1 MTSIELNG
9 VKEADTSLVANGDSS
24 KSEKASKV
32 DDVLDDT
39 PYTIKVI
46 PTHSEP
52 FELQVSSF
60 ELVQEIHRVLMDREE
75 TCSCTCFSLVLN
87 GQTLDMFAEL
97 KSVSGMVD
105 GAELKVVEERY
116 SVREAK
122 NHVRH
127 IHDLLHSIEPYDAYA
142 GREQMSLS
150 FVNTIAGDLERKH
163 FPARL
168 DIRTEFVPPEYVLPN
183 CGTNTSLPLLP
194 LHPFDRDGKP
204 VKCVRQL
211 NYSNWNPPPPARR
224 LLGDLVYL
232 FFHTL
237 EDKRYHITACP
248 RGFYVNMSTD
258 DQFNPHPVQHAYV
271 AHSLIDLLRQ
281 LSPGF
286 KRNLETLLK
295 ARAAKHPFERVPTPY
310 QVHSWL
316 APLVEHSPDSVRK
329 EEENLPGQTRD
340 WNEELQ
346 VTRELPQ
353 TRLTERLLRDRAIF
367 KSNSDFVAAAT
378 RAAVSVVNGD
388 IMAINPGETRKQQM
402 FIWNNMFFSLGFD
415 VKDHYKHFGGGYAAY
430 VATSSDLCGV
440 RAYSMLDQPGL
451 YTLGTAIVD
460 YRGFRVTA
468 QTIIPGILEKEQE
481 QLVVYGS
488 IDFGKTVL
496 TDKRYEELL
505 SKTAKQLKIKSHK
518 VVDQSGEIVELY
530 SSVDCKG
537 IVGNDGRTYILDL
550 LRTFPPDL
558 NYLNNGDDIR
568 PQLSP
573 ELTKLGYPYQH
584 RHMLATLRQELIE
597 AFFDYRYE
605 IFLRLAAQ
613 EIQKMKMSLKC
624 ESADQVVVCMLN
636 GKSDEDHLC
645 SHQDNLVLTKH
656 RIDPDT
662 SEHSNN
668 TLNSGIAA
676 IKSPCKNQPDDLS
689 QMKKLLEDD
698 TGGQKGDIVQEAIR
712 KAAIA
717 VGSLSTDRFDL
728 TFNPDIYQKFVKFSD
743 SDEESL
749 KVDQEL
755 VCSAC
760 EFLVVKQ
767 IPAFIKD
774 ALNLCVT
781 PQDGKAL
788 TELMHQRGI
797 NVRYLN
803 RVIESVNSH
812 QSLAYLKRMAI
823 SEVLLR
829 SAKHIFK
836 TYLQDVDPML
846 LSVGVAHFLNCF
858 LTACPNLTPLL
869 GIDEQVLKLNRN
881 KKNKKKTKNLRESP
895 EEMAWLNETH
905 SSIWSELLKE
915 AKEYYHY
922 HIAASDIDEFCK
934 THEIQRIHLLRSFCT
949 SVGIQLLLREYN
961 LNPPNGAKHHQKP
974 VFNTED
980 IVSLYPV
987 VKHLHPHATD
997 AYHYFTTG
1005 QARISA
1011 GHLQEGFELI
1021 NEALG
1026 LLNGVYGP
1034 LHPDIGA
1041 CNRLLARLSYV
1052 MGEHQAALLFQ
1063 HRATIISERVH
1074 GIDNPNTATE
1084 YIHFS
1089 LYSFACGQIS
1099 TALQLLYR
1107 ARYIA
1112 LLCHGECHPEITQI
1126 DTNIGL
1132 MLQLVGELDLAL
1144 VFLENALSLIRL
1156 FYGERNLK
1164 EAFTCHLIS
1173 RTYTYRGDFRT
1184 ALDYEKRRF
1193 LIYKERLGPD
1203 SDYTKDSDECLRQLT
1218 QQAVTVARK
1227 VAELT
1232 AASTKSASGDSSNL
1246 NSHSN
1251 AVDIST
1257 AESVVAKA
1265 VLSNPFANAAASGSL
1280 TLPMPTISSVLEIL
1294 NRVNGILV
1302 IQLRGKD
1309 EEHSD
1314 QHEKSK
1320 SNKCDPLK
1328 LLASDE
1334 TDQLKTVS
1342 MPSKE
1347 SLDQPTTPTNVNKI
1361 VIPVL

>member
-1 MTSIELNG
+1 MIELG
-9 VKEADTSLVANGDSS
+9 HI
-24 KSEKASKV
+24 
-32 DDVLDDT
+32 DV
-39 PYTIKVI
+39 
-46 PTHSEP
+46 
-52 FELQVSSF
+52 
-60 ELVQEIHRVLMDREE
+60 
-75 TCSCTCFSLVLN
+75 
-87 GQTLDMFAEL
+87 
-97 KSVSGMVD
+97 
-105 GAELKVVEERY
+105 KVVYECY
-116 SVREAK
+116 
-122 NHVRH
+122 
-127 IHDLLHSIEPYDAYA
+127 
-142 GREQMSLS
+142 
-150 FVNTIAGDLERKH
+150 
-163 FPARL
+163 
-168 DIRTEFVPPEYVLPN
+168 
-183 CGTNTSLPLLP
+183 
-194 LHPFDRDGKP
+194 
-204 VKCVRQL
+204 
-211 NYSNWNPPPPARR
+211 
-224 LLGDLVYL
+224 
-232 FFHTL
+232 L
-237 EDKRYHITACP
+237 EDTQRKNDEGWNKQYLWLEAGITKITECREVSHVP
-248 RGFYVNMSTD
+248 CVFFSHGVRRKF
-258 DQFNPHPVQHAYV
+258 
-271 AHSLIDLLRQ
+271 
-281 LSPGF
+281 
-286 KRNLETLLK
+286 
-295 ARAAKHPFERVPTPY
+295 AR
-310 QVHSWL
+310 S
-316 APLVEHSPDSVRK
+316 
-329 EEENLPGQTRD
+329 ND

-415 VKDHYKHFGGGYAAY
+415 VKDHYKHFGGEYAAY
-430 VATSSDLCGV
+430 AATSSDLCGV

-451 YTLGTAIVD
+451 YTLGTAIID

-505 SKTAKQLKIKSHK
+505 SKTAKQLKIKPHK
-518 VVDQSGEIVELY
+518 VVNHSGDTIQLY

-537 IVGNDGRTYILDL
+537 IVGNDNRTYILDL

-558 NYLNNGDDIR
+558 NYLDNGSDIR

-573 ELTKLGYPYQH
+573 ELVKLGYPYQH

-597 AFFDYRYE
+597 AFFDHRYE
-605 IFLRLAAQ
+605 IFLRLTAL
-613 EIQKMKMSLKC
+613 EIQKSKSSKGECDDQDTTGVQNKQANCSSTNDDPLSPKNSL
-624 ESADQVVVCMLN
+624 VT
-636 GKSDEDHLC
+636 
-645 SHQDNLVLTKH
+645 TKH
-656 RIDPDT
+656 QIDHHDVT
-662 SEHSNN
+662 GHSSNA
-668 TLNSGIAA
+668 LNSGIGT
-676 IKSPCKNQPDDLS
+676 IKSPSKNQSDDLTL
-689 QMKKLLEDD
+689 MKKLLEDD
-698 TGGQKGDIVQEAIR
+698 QDTQKNDVIREAIR
-712 KAAIA
+712 KAAEA
-717 VGSLSTDRFDL
+717 VGSQSTDRFEL
-728 TFNPDIYQKFVKFSD
+728 TFNPDIYQKFVKFCD
-743 SDEESL
+743 SEEQSL
-749 KVDQEL
+749 TVDQEL

-760 EFLVVKQ
+760 EFLVLKQ
-767 IPAFIKD
+767 IPAFVRD
-774 ALNLCVT
+774 ALSLCIT
-781 PQDGKAL
+781 PQDGRAL
-788 TELMHQRGI
+788 IELMHQRGI

-803 RVIESVNSH
+803 RVIESVSIH
-812 QSLAYLKRMAI
+812 QSLGYLKKMAI
-823 SEVLLR
+823 CEVLLR
-829 SAKHIFK
+829 SAKHLFK

-881 KKNKKKTKNLRESP
+881 KKNKKKLKNLRESP

-905 SSIWSELLKE
+905 SSLWSEIIKE

-922 HIAASDIDEFCK
+922 QITASDIDEFCK
-934 THEIQRIHLLRSFCT
+934 SYEVQRIQLLRTFCT

-961 LNPPNGAKHHQKP
+961 LNLPNGVKHHQKP

-980 IVSLYPV
+980 IISLYPI

-1021 NEALG
+1021 NEALS

-1052 MGEHQAALLFQ
+1052 MGEHEAAILFQ
-1063 HRATIISERVH
+1063 HRATMISERVH

-1089 LYSFACGQIS
+1089 LYVFACGHIS

-1126 DTNIGL
+1126 D
-1132 MLQLVGELDLAL
+1132 
-1144 VFLENALSLIRL
+1144 

-1173 RTYTYRGDFRT
+1173 LTYTYRGDFRT

-1218 QQAVTVARK
+1218 QQAVTIARK

-1232 AASTKSASGDSSNL
+1232 TTASATN
-1246 NSHSN
+1246 
-1251 AVDIST
+1251 
-1257 AESVVAKA
+1257 
-1265 VLSNPFANAAASGSL
+1265 SGSL
-1280 TLPMPTISSVLEIL
+1280 TLPMPTVSSVLETL

-1302 IQLRGKD
+1302 IQIRGKD
-1309 EEHSD
+1309 DNQHSHEEDKNLSTNKSD
-1314 QHEKSK
+1314 LTEPHVVICDKIRQSKNDIHLLSPSSSDNKSPR
-1320 SNKCDPLK
+1320 SFP
-1328 LLASDE
+1328 
-1334 TDQLKTVS
+1334 T
-1342 MPSKE
+1342 
-1347 SLDQPTTPTNVNKI
+1347 SLNNNDVNKP